1 MPILLNE
8 VTSTTTNWF
17 LTLSREEYP
26 QLPANSSETAIV
38 EADITLPKYGTV
50 AITAITG
57 SGTTRNV
64 TFNHGLFELSANDI
78 VIDNTKHPRLIV
90 TNVVNTNAPTT
101 PSTDWVL
108 TLNRAVGAG
117 LAPEPIIVPGDIT
130 IANNSVTR
138 ITGQGLQRGIH
149 LDTALSEL
157 GPDDITISNHPNPD
171 IEVTAVTANVP
182 VPNLISSSPLSIA
195 NLVLAQALDNI
206 RNYLEIG
213 LTRDELPNKTIIDG
227 YLPQAEEEIYSI
239 LHLTPTEY
247 DTRASASTAFSSKT
261 RLAAQYRAA
270 ALIVPALP
278 EILTEEINRERQTFA
293 EFEPE
298 KKIQFF
304 LDRSETEIQ
313 EFVPTGEAVTGYVA
327 GSFKRRPICF

>member
-1 MPILLNE
+1 MPILLDE
-8 VTSTTTNWF
+8 VTTTTTNWF
-17 LTLSREEYP
+17 LTLSREEYA

-38 EADITLPKYGTV
+38 EGDITLPKFGSV
-50 AITAITG
+50 AVTAITG

-64 TFNHGLFELSANDI
+64 TFNHGLFDLSVNDL
-78 VIDNTKHPRLIV
+78 VIDRTKHPRLFV
-90 TNVVNTNAPTT
+90 TNAVNANAPTT
-101 PSTDWVL
+101 PSTDWTL
-108 TLNRAVGAG
+108 TFNREVGAG
-117 LAPEPIIVPGDIT
+117 LAAESTIAPGDIS

-149 LDTALSEL
+149 LSTALSGLE
-157 GPDDITISNHPNPD
+157 PDDITISNHPNPD

-182 VPNLISSSPLSIA
+182 VPNLISDNPLSIA
-195 NLVLAQALDNI
+195 NLALAQALDNI

-227 YLPQAEEEIYSI
+227 YLPQAEEEIYSV
-239 LHLTPTEY
+239 LNVTPTEY
-247 DTRASASTAFSSKT
+247 DTRATASTTFSSKT
-261 RLAAQYRAA
+261 QLAVQYRTA

-304 LDRSETEIQ
+304 LDRSESEIR
-313 EFVPTGEAVTGYVA
+313 EFVPTTAAVTGYVA